1 MTNNTIKIPFKVS
14 ARTAK
19 LIGLE
24 NFSTEEG
31 AIIELVKN
39 TYDADASKCIL
50 IFDLKIKKEK
60 IIDEDG
66 NEIEIEKFEK
76 ENSCIYI
83 IDNGI
88 GMNDLIIQNQW
99 MTIGTDNKLYEH
111 TTVGKRVKTGAKGI
125 GRFALNR
132 LGMLTN
138 MTSLPTMLEVI
149 NEDVEVTEDSSKDII
164 NTKLIPNTDNI
175 GFEWIVD
182 WKDFDKKGATVSD
195 VQAVLSGK
203 ENLNLKKEFLDK
215 FTTHSKIKKALEEVD
230 FKSGT
235 VIEITELNDD
245 WNEEKL
251 AKLFSNLEMLLPPE
265 EQNDFGIEFFLLNN
279 VEEFGTVKRAY
290 YDDFDYKVKA
300 SYNQNDDK
308 ILKVDISRNELDI
321 DALEN
326 RYAKVFEMD
335 MMKNSPYKLEDFKR
349 ENIEINIPVEKWISE
364 KVDQDLL
371 ERIGK
376 FDFTFYFLKNTI
388 SDDKGDGDLKKYP
401 YKSINSANRKSWL
414 KKFGGIKIFRD
425 DFRIRPYGE
434 NGDDWLR
441 LGERQAQSPGGAGQR
456 LGGYRIRPNQIAGTI
471 KISRLHNT
479 SFQDK
484 SGREGLIEND
494 EFELFKNIIKE
505 VISLFERDRNV
516 IMYNLSEL
524 HKRNNVEAEK
534 LRRAKEEAEKIRK
547 HKEEREEKE
556 ASSETQNENTSSSES
571 GSSNEST
578 SSNENKE
585 YSESEENMAD
595 AILILEKENEKKD
608 EELRLLRSL
617 ASVGL
622 IISSFAHEVRSLR
635 ARLIPRTKFLVNE
648 LRNHLNE
655 EELEKNLDKDDN
667 PFYMID
673 LMRDEDV
680 KLKHWLD
687 YSLSTLKIDKRER
700 NNLNFSEYFENFK
713 ANWSKALEQRNISLE
728 LHKLDDSEH
737 VIRAFEVNMDS
748 IFNNLLSNS
757 INAHNGFNKD
767 QKKIEISMQK
777 KEGDIE
783 IIFSDNAKGLD
794 KKYNDDPD
802 EIFNLNE
809 SSKTDNKGNKIGTG
823 LGLYIVKSIIEE
835 YNNSSI
841 SIIKIDNG
849 VTFKITFKSSK

>member
-1 MTNNTIKIPFKVS
+1 MTNNTKKIPFKVS

-39 TYDADASKCIL
+39 TYDADARNCIL
-50 IFDLKIKKEK
+50 IFDLKIKKETTVN
-60 IIDEDG
+60 EDG
-66 NEIEIEKFEK
+66 TEVEIEKFEK
-76 ENSCIYI
+76 ENSSIYI

-88 GMNDLIIQNQW
+88 GMNDRIIQNQW

-111 TTVGKRVKTGAKGI
+111 TTEAGRVKTGAKGI

-132 LGMLTN
+132 LGMLTD
-138 MTSLPTMLEVI
+138 MTSLPTLLEVI
-149 NEDVEVTEDSSKDII
+149 DTDNPIEESTEEVFNI
-164 NTKLIPNTDNI
+164 KLIPNSDNV
-175 GFEWIVD
+175 GFEWTVD

-195 VQAVLSGK
+195 IEAVLSGK
-203 ENLNLKKEFLDK
+203 ENLNLKQDLLDR
-215 FTTHSKIKKALEEVD
+215 FSSYPKIKEVLDDVD

-245 WNEEKL
+245 WNEDKL
-251 AKLFSNLEMLLPPE
+251 RKLFGNLEMLLPPE
-265 EQNDFGIEFFLLNN
+265 EQNDFGIDFFLLSDL
-279 VEEFGTVKRAY
+279 EDFGAVKRAY
-290 YDDFDYKVKA
+290 YDDYDYKLKA
-300 SYNQNDDK
+300 TYNQHDDK
-308 ILKVDISRNELDI
+308 TLKVEISRNELDI

-326 RYAKVFEMD
+326 RYTEVFEFD
-335 MMKNSPYKLEDFKR
+335 MMKNSPYTLEDFKK
-349 ENIEINIPVEKWISE
+349 EKIELNIPIEKLTTE
-364 KVDQDLL
+364 KVDKDLL
-371 ERIGK
+371 DKVGK
-376 FDFTFYFLKNTI
+376 FGFTFYFLKNTI
-388 SDDKGDGDLKKYP
+388 SDDKEDGDLKKYP
-401 YKSINSANRKSWL
+401 YKKIDSANRKSWL

-471 KISRLHNT
+471 KISRLHNE

-484 SGREGLIEND
+484 SGREGIIEND
-494 EFELFKNIIKE
+494 EFELFKNILLEI
-505 VISLFERDRNV
+505 IGLFEKDRNV
-516 IMYNLSEL
+516 VMYNLSQL
-524 HKRNNVEAEK
+524 HSMRNEEAEK
-534 LRRAKEEAEKIRK
+534 LRRGKEEAERIRK
-547 HKEEREEKE
+547 QKEEREENKDSTE
-556 ASSETQNENTSSSES
+556 SHGDNKSSE
-571 GSSNEST
+571 
-578 SSNENKE
+578 ENKE
-585 YSESEENMAD
+585 YSETEENMAD
-595 AILILEKENEKKD
+595 AILILEKDNEKKD

-635 ARLIPRTKFLVNE
+635 ARLIPRTKYLVDE
-648 LRNHLNE
+648 LKNHLNE

-700 NNLNFSEYFENFK
+700 KNLDFSQYFENFK
-713 ANWSKALEQRNISLE
+713 ANWSKALEQRNITLE
-728 LHKLDDSEH
+728 LHKLDDNEH
-737 VIRAFEVNMDS
+737 IIRAFEVNMDS

-757 INAHNGFNKD
+757 INAHYGYNKE
-767 QKKIEISMQK
+767 QKKIEISWQRK
-777 KEGDIE
+777 GNDIE
-783 IIFSDNAKGLD
+783 ILFSDNGKGLD
-794 KKYNDDPD
+794 EKYKDNPE

-809 SSKTDNKGNKIGTG
+809 SSKTDNKGNKVGTG

-841 SIIKIDNG
+841 SIIKIENG
-849 VTFKITFKSSK
+849 LTFKITFKTRK

>member
-31 AIIELVKN
+31 AVIELVKN
-39 TYDADASKCIL
+39 TYDADASRCIL

-60 IIDEDG
+60 VINDEG
-66 NEIEIEKFEK
+66 VAIEIEKFEK

-83 IDNGI
+83 IDNGS
-88 GMNDLIIQNQW
+88 GMYDKIIQNQW
-99 MTIGTDNKLYEH
+99 MTIGTDDKLYEH
-111 TTVGKRVKTGAKGI
+111 TTEGGRIKTGAKGI

-138 MTSLPTMLEVI
+138 MTSLPSVLEV
-149 NEDVEVTEDSSKDII
+149 EDEKEIREDSLETP
-164 NTKLIPNTDNI
+164 NAKLIPNANNI
-175 GFEWIVD
+175 GFEWTVD

-195 VQAVLSGK
+195 VEAVLSVK
-203 ENLNLKKEFLDK
+203 ENVNLKYEYVNRF
-215 FTTHSKIKKALEEVD
+215 SSYPKIKEVLEEVN

-245 WNEEKL
+245 WNEDKL
-251 AKLFSNLEMLLPPE
+251 RKLFSNLEMLLPPE
-265 EQNDFGIEFFLLNN
+265 EQNDFCIDLFLLNN
-279 VEEFGTVKRAY
+279 LEEFGTLKRAY
-290 YDDFDYKVKA
+290 YDDFDYKLKA
-300 SYNQNDDK
+300 TYNELNDK
-308 ILKVDISRNELDI
+308 VLKVEVSRNELDV
-321 DALEN
+321 DTLEN
-326 RYAKVFEMD
+326 RYTQVFDFD
-335 MMKNSPYKLEDFKR
+335 MMKSSPYKLEDFKK
-349 ENIEINIPVEKWISE
+349 NKIAFNLPIEKLISE
-364 KVDQDLL
+364 KVDLNLL
-371 ERIGK
+371 DRVGK

-388 SDDKGDGDLKKYP
+388 SDDKEDGDLKKYP
-401 YKSINSANRKSWL
+401 YKGINSANRKSWL

-471 KISRLHNT
+471 KISRLHNE

-484 SGREGLIEND
+484 SGREGIIENE
-494 EFELFKNIIKE
+494 EFELFKNILLDI
-505 VISLFERDRNV
+505 IGLFEKDRNV
-516 IMYNLSEL
+516 VMYNLSQL
-524 HKRNNVEAEK
+524 HAIRNKEAET
-534 LRRAKEEAEKIRK
+534 LRKAKQEAERIRK
-547 HKEEREEKE
+547 QKEERKDN
-556 ASSETQNENTSSSES
+556 SNNS
-571 GSSNEST
+571 GHKNDDKST
-578 SSNENKE
+578 NDNKE
-585 YSESEENMAD
+585 YSETEENMAD

-635 ARLIPRTKFLVNE
+635 ARLIPRTKFLVDE
-648 LRNHLNE
+648 LRNHLDENE
-655 EELEKNLDKDDN
+655 LAKTLDKDDN

-673 LMRDEDV
+673 LMRDEDT

-700 NNLNFSEYFENFK
+700 KNLDFSEYFNNFK
-713 ANWSKALEQRNISLE
+713 ANWSKALEQRNIILE
-728 LHKLDDSEH
+728 LNKLDNNEH
-737 VIRAFEVNMDS
+737 IIRAFEVNMDS
-748 IFNNLLSNS
+748 VFNNLLSNS
-757 INAHNGFNKD
+757 INAHNGFNNQ
-767 QKKIEISMQK
+767 QKKIVISWQK
-777 KEGDIE
+777 KENDIE
-783 IIFSDNAKGLD
+783 IVFSDNAKGLD
-794 KKYNDDPD
+794 SKYKDNPE

-809 SSKTDNKGNKIGTG
+809 SSKTDNKGNKVGTG

-849 VTFKITFKSSK
+849 LTFKITFKTRK